1 MAKSLSKT
9 GVTTGTTVEAW
20 HVTQSID
27 AFAGTDAYDIVL
39 SGSLRSIG
47 TNELL
52 GNTNIS
58 GSSHTIKGSVNATLG
73 NYTFSGNTIVNGYTL
88 QIGSDNITTGTYSL
102 AQGLMNQ
109 SLGSYASSFG
119 RDNIT
124 IGDSS
129 QTFGSGSLSSGS
141 SQLVCGRYN
150 THGDNTSL
158 LIVGKG
164 TRDND
169 RIDAFKVTHSGSIII
184 PTSSIEPN
192 WAGQEGEIIPY
203 NAGGNTRL
211 YMWMNGAWRFIT
223 FS

>member
-1 MAKSLSKT
+1 
-9 GVTTGTTVEAW
+9 
-20 HVTQSID
+20 
-27 AFAGTDAYDIVL
+27 
-39 SGSLRSIG
+39 
-47 TNELL
+47 
-52 GNTNIS
+52 
-58 GSSHTIKGSVNATLG
+58 
-73 NYTFSGNTIVNGYTL
+73 
-88 QIGSDNITTGTYSL
+88 
-102 AQGLMNQ
+102 MNQ

-158 LIVGKG
+158 LIVGNG

-169 RIDAFKVTHSGSIII
+169 RIDAFKVTHSGSIVV

-203 NAGGNTRL
+203 NSGGNWRL
-211 YMWMNGAWRFIT
+211 YMWMNGAWRFAT

>member
-9 GVTTGTTVEAW
+9 GLITGTTVEAW

-27 AFAGTDAYDIVL
+27 AFAGTDAYDIII
-39 SGSLRSIG
+39 SGSLRSVG
-47 TNELL
+47 PLDVT
-52 GNTNIS
+52 
-58 GSSHTIKGSVNATLG
+58 GSSHTIKGNTQISQGNITL
-73 NYTFSGNTIVNGYTL
+73 SGNTTVNGYTL
-88 QIGSDNITTGTYSL
+88 QVGLDNVTTGTYSL
-102 AQGLMNQ
+102 SQGLMNQ

-158 LIVGKG
+158 LIVGNG

-169 RIDAFKVTHSGSIII
+169 RIDAFKVTHSGSIVV

-203 NAGGNTRL
+203 NSGGNWRL
-211 YMWMNGAWRFIT
+211 YMWMNGAWRFAT